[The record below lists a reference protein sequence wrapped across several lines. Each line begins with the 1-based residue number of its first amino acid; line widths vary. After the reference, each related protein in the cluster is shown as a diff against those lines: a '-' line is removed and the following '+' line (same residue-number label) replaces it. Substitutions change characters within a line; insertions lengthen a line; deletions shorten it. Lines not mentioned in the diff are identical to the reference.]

1 VIVKKGLLDVGLK
14 YHWVSFLLVLL
25 IFAGY
30 SLRSV
35 ILYNFELVFFFIL
48 ITLVYLLFK
57 KKRYKQKWPQELVV
71 WSGFLTAFCAV
82 IVVLNL
88 IYLPLTEVNFH
99 KMQIALLMVGFIA
112 LTWLL
117 FLLKPTI
124 DFFWYFLMGAS
135 VLMVFRAVLE
145 LSSLGGFSLEGL
157 SSMGRLGN
165 ALGNPIPFGLF
176 ANTLFIL
183 MIGGV
188 IWAYKK
194 HPVLL
199 CFWLLLLFLN
209 FLMVILSQTR
219 TAWVGWGE
227 AIIGWG
233 AYYIYLAYRHKVLL
247 KLGVGMVFLVAFL
260 GWVNMTIPATKVLK
274 DRASL
279 VFSDMD
285 QYVEGDNPL
294 TSVGLRLSMYGTAVT
309 MIQEKPYL
317 GYGSEGF
324 LEQFKEASQAFFLKE
339 FNLKHDGL
347 QLSHV
352 HNQFLMTWV
361 QYGVIP
367 VVLLLFLFIYLIRF
381 FWKEL
386 RQASEENK
394 PIFIAGLVFIGSM
407 MVAFMVESP
416 LEFATYS
423 AHYWLFTT
431 LLFVFGLLI
440 KTNQKSLDS

>member
-1 VIVKKGLLDVGLK
+1 
-14 YHWVSFLLVLL
+14 
-25 IFAGY
+25 
-30 SLRSV
+30 
-35 ILYNFELVFFFIL
+35 
-48 ITLVYLLFK
+48 
-57 KKRYKQKWPQELVV
+57 
-71 WSGFLTAFCAV
+71 
-82 IVVLNL
+82 
-88 IYLPLTEVNFH
+88 
-99 KMQIALLMVGFIA
+99 MQIALLMVGFIA

-233 AYYIYLAYRHKVLL
+233 AYYIYLACRHKVLL

-324 LEQFKEASQAFFLKE
+324 LDQFKEASQAFFLKE

-352 HNQFLMTWV
+352 HNQFLMTWI
-361 QYGVIP
+361 QYGVLP
-367 VVLLLFLFIYLIRF
+367 VILLLFFFIYLIRF
-381 FWKEL
+381 FWKGL
-386 RQASEENK
+386 RLASEEDK
-394 PIFIAGLVFIGSM
+394 PIFIAGLVFMGSM

-431 LLFVFGLLI
+431 LLFVFSLLI
-440 KTNQKSLDS
+440 KTNQKLLDS